1 MSKRAYNKQKKNWTL
16 FQNRRKKSNYTKIP
30 KELSV
35 SSSHDYVLTNQEEM
49 DILSRYILDYKD
61 IETGGQLFGYWTFDG
76 KPVVLFVLGPGPQAD
91 HYSSFF
97 MQDIDYLRKCARI
110 LKNNYGLDHVGEWHS
125 HHQLGLDHPS
135 GHDARNISSNMR
147 SLGYRK
153 FLLCIATCNSSQSS
167 VNAFMFD
174 SYKSQYVQVP
184 WLIKEI
190 DSPYRKIINSNA
202 FILPTIKAPNMVG
215 LYTTGRL
222 VSQERINF
230 EKSYWLKQ
238 EGNSKILKKIID
250 NLKDLHPRHNLV
262 PTLDK
267 TNEVHIEIYQDV
279 FLLEDIHFPSAF
291 PLEPPHISDPYGR
304 MLCKHALWKFNGDI
318 YSTFISYYNNLIKN
332 YSYDDSK

>member
-1 MSKRAYNKQKKNWTL
+1 MSKKAYNTQKKNWTL
-16 FQNRRKKSNYTKIP
+16 FHNRHKKSNNTKIP

-35 SSSHDYVLTNQEEM
+35 SPSHDYVLTNQEEM
-49 DILSRYILDYKD
+49 DMLSRYILDYKD

-76 KPVVLFVLGPGPQAD
+76 KPVVLYVLGPGPKAG

-147 SLGYRK
+147 SLGYKK

-167 VNAFMFD
+167 INAFMFD
-174 SYKSQYVQVP
+174 SNKSQYEQVP
-184 WLIKEI
+184 WLIKKT
-190 DSPYRKIINSNA
+190 DSPYRKIINSNE
-202 FILPTIKAPNMVG
+202 FILPSSKAPNMVR

-222 VSQERINF
+222 VPQERINY
-230 EKSYWLKQ
+230 EKTYWLKQ
-238 EGNSKILKKIID
+238 EGNSKILKAIID
-250 NLKDLHPRHNLV
+250 KLKDLHPRHDFV

-267 TNEVHIEIYQDV
+267 TNEVHIEIYQDD

-304 MLCKHALWKFNGDI
+304 MLCEHALWKFNGDI